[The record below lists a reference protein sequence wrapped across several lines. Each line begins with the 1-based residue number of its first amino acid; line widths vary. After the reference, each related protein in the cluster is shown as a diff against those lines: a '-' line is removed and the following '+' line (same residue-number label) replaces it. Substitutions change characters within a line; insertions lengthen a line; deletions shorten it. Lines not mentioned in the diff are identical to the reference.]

1 MFQLTFFPIF
11 IGKQEAEEQ
20 KRKEEEERREH
31 EEYLKLK
38 EAFTVE
44 EEGHE
49 QVLTEQE
56 VSHVTL
62 QI

>member
-1 MFQLTFFPIF
+1 MDVITLYVV
-11 IGKQEAEEQ
+11 QEAEEQ
-20 KRKEEEERREH
+20 KRKEEEEKREH

-49 QVLTEQE
+49 QVLTETE
-56 VSHVTL
+56 VKFYILKL
-62 QI
+62 QK